1 LVEQLAVHED
11 GSNKELEL
19 AKKDT
24 RIYLDRRD
32 YLIDAVAKR
41 RKKIRDMAI
50 GHKGGRC
57 MICGYDRC
65 LEALEFHHSDSSEK
79 DFGISAKG
87 YTRSWARVKEEL
99 EKCQLVCAN
108 CHREIH
114 SKVSSTC
121 DKSQEEKRENCWKP

>member
-1 LVEQLAVHED
+1 MHVSECSERL
-11 GSNKELEL
+11 KL

-24 RIYLDRRD
+24 RVYSDRRD
-32 YLIDAVAKR
+32 YLIDAVVKR
-41 RKKIRDMAI
+41 RKKIKNMAI
-50 GHKGGRC
+50 EYKGAKC
-57 MICGYDRC
+57 MICGYNRC

-87 YTRSWARVKEEL
+87 YTRSWKKVKEEL
-99 EKCQLVCAN
+99 NKCQLVCAN

-121 DKSQEEKRENCWKP
+121 EKSQEEKRENCWKP